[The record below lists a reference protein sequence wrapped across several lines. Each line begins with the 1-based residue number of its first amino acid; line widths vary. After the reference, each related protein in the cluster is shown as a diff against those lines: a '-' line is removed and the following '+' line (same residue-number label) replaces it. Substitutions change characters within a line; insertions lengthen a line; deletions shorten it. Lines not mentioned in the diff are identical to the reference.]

1 MTMWIV
7 LIVSAFILFAILE
20 EIIYFILRTR
30 VMENHRSAKE
40 GKIKSLYRK
49 VKYKLSPS

>member
-7 LIVSAFILFAILE
+7 LIVSSFILFAILE

-30 VMENHRSAKE
+30 VIENNHPAKE
-40 GKIKSLYRK
+40 GKIKSLYKK
-49 VKYKLSPS
+49 VKLKLSPS